1 MSDSWLA
8 ERRQPRDS
16 LATKIIFFVFLSTFV
31 TSLVVS
37 WISVQSTYAF
47 VRTHLEESYPAVLRQ
62 ANRRF
67 DGATRDALAMLERLA
82 REPAVSGTAAGA
94 GHHILAAEALLE
106 ERLRAFPL
114 LPNIRILDAQGNVR
128 TAAGPE
134 TDRPPAA
141 PGTSSHPAL
150 PPALRA
156 VGGVLLAAVPIHD
169 PAGRPIGC
177 LEATLP
183 RPEKLLGL
191 DHDSTGAIVHL
202 VDRDGRILASGSA
215 PAERSFDR
223 FPPELLAHREG
234 PRLLEFRSADGR
246 RAIGI
251 SRRLGVDDWSLVAA
265 QPVEHAYAAVFSV
278 VTRIFVIDL
287 AVVLLFSFL
296 AYEITSAIVRPLE
309 QLSDAARRISQGE
322 LEVEISEDR
331 RRDEIGLLTRT
342 FNDMARRLRR
352 SRSEIDQQHR
362 QLREQNDQLQQANE
376 VLEQLS
382 ITDGLTKLHNHRYFQ
397 DTLTREIKRSS
408 RTEEPLAMLL
418 IDIDDFK
425 ALNDSLGHAA
435 GDAVLERIARILNE
449 SVRESDVLARYGG
462 EEFVVLA
469 TGTPLEDAIYVAE
482 KIRTTV
488 AESSFGTSASG
499 APMRIT
505 VSIGVAAFGG
515 DRRSF
520 FDDADRAL
528 YRAKAA
534 GKNCVVPASED
545 LTRPL

>member
-1 MSDSWLA
+1 MPESWLA

-37 WISVQSTYAF
+37 WIAVQSTYAF
-47 VRTHLEESYPAVLRQ
+47 LRAHIEESYPALLRHADERLVAS
-62 ANRRF
+62 AN
-67 DGATRDALAMLERLA
+67 DALVMLDLLA
-82 REPAVSGTAAGA
+82 REPAIGRTAIGER
-94 GHHILAAEALLE
+94 AATRAATELLE
-106 ERLRAFPL
+106 QRLAVSPL
-114 LPNIRILDAQGNVR
+114 LPGLAILGADGKLR
-128 TAAGPE
+128 AAIG
-134 TDRPPAA
+134 AA
-141 PGTSSHPAL
+141 PESATVPPL
-150 PPALRA
+150 PLAPDAAPPLLRA
-156 VGGVLLAAVPIHD
+156 VDGTLRAAVPIRD
-169 PAGRPIGC
+169 PAGTAVGR
-177 LEATLP
+177 LEAVLP
-183 RPEKLLGL
+183 PSHQLLGL
-191 DHDSTGAIVHL
+191 DDASIGSVVHL
-202 VDRDGRILASGSA
+202 VDAEGRLLAGGD
-215 PAERSFDR
+215 PAAASPFTSF
-223 FPPELLAHREG
+223 PAGLLAHTEG
-234 PRLLEFRSADGR
+234 PHLHEFRTVDGR
-246 RAIGI
+246 RAVGI
-251 SRRLGVDDWSLVAA
+251 SRRLGVAGWSLVAA
-265 QPVEHAYAAVFSV
+265 APVDVAFAPLFSV

-309 QLSDAARRISQGE
+309 QLSEAARRISQGE
-322 LEVEISEDR
+322 LAVEISDDR

-408 RTEEPLAMLL
+408 RTGEPLAMLL

-425 ALNDSLGHAA
+425 ALNDGLGHAA
-435 GDAVLERIARILNE
+435 GDTVLERIARILNE
-449 SVRESDVLARYGG
+449 SVRESDMLARYGG

-469 TGTPLEDAIYVAE
+469 TGTTIDHAVYLAE
-482 KIRTTV
+482 KVRTAV
-488 AESSFGTSASG
+488 AESSFGIDAFG
-499 APMRIT
+499 DPMRIT
-505 VSIGVAAFGG
+505 VSIGVAAFHG

-520 FDDADRAL
+520 FDNADRAL

-534 GKNCVVPASED
+534 GKNCVVSAED
-545 LTRPL
+545 ARDPV

>member
-1 MSDSWLA
+1 MPESWLA

-47 VRTHLEESYPAVLRQ
+47 LRAHLEETYPALLRQ
-62 ANRRF
+62 ADQRLA
-67 DGATRDALAMLERLA
+67 GATRDAFALLDLLA
-82 REPAVSGTAAGA
+82 REPAVA
-94 GHHILAAEALLE
+94 
-106 ERLRAFPL
+106 
-114 LPNIRILDAQGNVR
+114 R
-128 TAAGPE
+128 TAAGELDAASDGE
-134 TDRPPAA
+134 TPLADRLAVSALLLHVTVYDAAGNSRIESGGGPAPAPPPTPAA
-141 PGTSSHPAL
+141 PPELRTVEGT
-150 PPALRA
+150 LR
-156 VGGVLLAAVPIHD
+156 AAVPIRD
-169 PAGRPIGC
+169 PAGETIGC
-177 LEATLP
+177 VEAVLP
-183 RPEKLLGL
+183 PPEELLGL
-191 DHDSTGAIVHL
+191 DDESIGAIVHL
-202 VDRDGRILASGSA
+202 VDGGGRILAGGDRTAGAAFTSF
-215 PAERSFDR
+215 PA
-223 FPPELLAHREG
+223 ELLAHTEG
-234 PRLLEFRSADGR
+234 PRLLEFRSDDGR
-246 RAIGI
+246 RAIGV
-251 SRRLGVDDWSLVAA
+251 SRRLGVGDWSLVAA
-265 QPVEHAYAAVFSV
+265 APVEQAFAPLFAV

-322 LEVEISEDR
+322 LEVEISDDR

-408 RTEEPLAMLL
+408 RTGEPLAMLL

-425 ALNDSLGHAA
+425 ALNDGLGHAA

-469 TGTPLEDAIYVAE
+469 TGTDLDHAVYVAE
-482 KIRTTV
+482 KVRTAV
-488 AESSFGTSASG
+488 AESTFGIDAAG
-499 APMRIT
+499 EPMRIT
-505 VSIGVAAFGG
+505 VSIGVAAFHG
-515 DRRSF
+515 DRRNF
-520 FDDADRAL
+520 FDNADRAL

-534 GKNCVVPASED
+534 GKNCVVSAGDGLSE
-545 LTRPL
+545 LA

>member
-1 MSDSWLA
+1 MPQSWLA

-37 WISVQSTYAF
+37 WIAVQSTYAF
-47 VRTHLEESYPAVLRQ
+47 LLAHLEESYPALLRQ
-62 ANRRF
+62 ADERLA
-67 DGATRDALAMLERLA
+67 DSTRDALVMLDLLA
-82 REPAVSGTAAGA
+82 REPAVAGTAMGDRGAASAAVELLEHRLGTSMPLPGIAILDAEGKVRTATGAQAEPAAGA
-94 GHHILAAEALLE
+94 LPARVLSGTPPVLTTVDGT
-106 ERLRAFPL
+106 LR
-114 LPNIRILDAQGNVR
+114 
-128 TAAGPE
+128 
-134 TDRPPAA
+134 
-141 PGTSSHPAL
+141 
-150 PPALRA
+150 
-156 VGGVLLAAVPIHD
+156 AAVPIRD
-169 PAGRPIGC
+169 PAGVAVGC
-177 LEATLP
+177 LEAVLP
-183 RPEKLLGL
+183 PPDQLLGL
-191 DHDSTGAIVHL
+191 DDASIGEIVHL
-202 VDRDGRILASGSA
+202 VDGNGRILAGGDPTADA
-215 PAERSFDR
+215 PFASFPAD
-223 FPPELLAHREG
+223 LLAYTEG
-234 PRLLEFRSADGR
+234 PQLLEFRTEDGR

-251 SRRLGVDDWSLVAA
+251 GRRLGVGDWSLVAA
-265 QPVEHAYAAVFSV
+265 APVDQAFAPLFSV

-322 LEVEISEDR
+322 LAVEISDDR

-408 RTEEPLAMLL
+408 RTGEPLAMLL

-425 ALNDSLGHAA
+425 ALNDGLGHAA

-449 SVRESDVLARYGG
+449 SVRESDMLARYGG

-469 TGTPLEDAIYVAE
+469 TGTSIDHAIYLAE
-482 KIRTTV
+482 KVRTAV
-488 AESSFGTSASG
+488 AESSFGTDAFG
-499 APMRIT
+499 DPMRIT
-505 VSIGVAAFGG
+505 VSIGVASFHG

-520 FDDADRAL
+520 FDNADRAL

-534 GKNCVVPASED
+534 GKNCVVSADDGVTIP
-545 LTRPL
+545 T